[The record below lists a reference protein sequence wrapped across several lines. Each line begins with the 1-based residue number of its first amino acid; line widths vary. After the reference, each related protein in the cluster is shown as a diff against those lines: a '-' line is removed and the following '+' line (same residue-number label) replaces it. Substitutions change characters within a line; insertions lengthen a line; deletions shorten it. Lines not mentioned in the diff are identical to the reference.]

1 MQNPMR
7 IAGRLLA
14 IAVLV
19 PLAGPAVW
27 AHGDLTVTSW
37 GGAYTRSQMLAY
49 VIPYEARTG
58 LTVDMA
64 TYNGELADVRAQ
76 VSAHNVTWDVVDM
89 ELGDAIRGCE
99 EGLLEKID
107 HSALPP
113 APDGTPAAEDF
124 LPGMLTE
131 CAVGQVIWSTVVAYD
146 AGRLGDDSP
155 TALAD
160 FFDLSQYPGKRGLRR
175 SPKVNLE
182 WALLAD
188 GVPAD
193 QVYEML
199 GTDEGLQRAFEKLD
213 TIKQDIVWWEAG
225 DAPARLLA
233 EGEVTMSSVFNG
245 RIYAAIED
253 QGHDFG
259 VIWDGQGWDYDMWVI
274 PKRTPRTAGM
284 DAAMAFISFATD
296 TRRLADQARHISY
309 GPARRSSAALL
320 DEAIKPHLP
329 TTPANAE
336 GALRIDAE
344 WWARNQERMERQFEH
359 WLARKEPFQLWR
371 ER

>member
-1 MQNPMR
+1 MQHPMR
-7 IAGRLLA
+7 IAAQLLTVA
-14 IAVLV
+14 ALV
-19 PLAGPAVW
+19 QLANAPAW

-49 VIPYEARTG
+49 VIPYEAETG
-58 LTVDMA
+58 LTLTMD

-76 VSAHNVTWDVVDM
+76 VAAHNVTWDVVDM

-113 APDGTPAAEDF
+113 APDGTPAKEDF
-124 LPGMLTE
+124 LPDMLTE
-131 CAVGQVIWSTVVAYD
+131 CAVGQVIWSTLVAYD
-146 AGRLGDDSP
+146 AERFGDDP
-155 TALAD
+155 PAALAD
-160 FFDLSQYPGKRGLRR
+160 FFNLSRYPGKRGLRR

-188 GVPAD
+188 GVSVD
-193 QVYEML
+193 QVYETL
-199 GTDEGLQRAFEKLD
+199 ATDEGLQRAFEKLD

-225 DAPARLLA
+225 DQPARLLA
-233 EGEVTMSSVFNG
+233 EGEVVMSSVFNG

-253 QGHDFG
+253 QGHNFG

-274 PKRTPRTAGM
+274 PKRTPKTA
-284 DAAMAFISFATD
+284 DLDTAMAFIAFATD
-296 TRRLADQARHISY
+296 TRRLADQARYISY
-309 GPARRSSAALL
+309 GPARQSSLELL

-329 TTPANAE
+329 TAPANAE
-336 GALRIDAE
+336 AALRIDAG
-344 WWARNQERMERQFEH
+344 WWARHQDRVQRQFEH
-359 WLARKEPFQLWR
+359 WLALKEPFELWHQR
-371 ER
+371 

>member
-1 MQNPMR
+1 MR
-7 IAGRLLA
+7 TSLRITSQLLA
-14 IAVLV
+14 IIVLI
-19 PLAGPAVW
+19 PLAGQTAR

-37 GGAYTRSQMLAY
+37 GGAYTRSQMMAY
-49 VIPYEARTG
+49 VIPYEAETG
-58 LTVDMA
+58 LTIDMA

-76 VSAHNVTWDVVDM
+76 VAAYNVTWDVVDM

-113 APDGTPAAEDF
+113 APDGTPAEEDF

-146 AGRLGDDSP
+146 AEQFGDNPPS
-155 TALAD
+155 ALAD
-160 FFDLSQYPGKRGLRR
+160 FFNLSRYPGKRGLRR

-193 QVYEML
+193 QVYEVL
-199 GTDEGLQRAFEKLD
+199 ATDQGLQRAFEKLD

-225 DAPARLLA
+225 DEPARLLA
-233 EGEVTMSSVFNG
+233 DGEVVMSSVFNG

-274 PKRTPRTAGM
+274 PKRTPKTASM
-284 DAAMAFISFATD
+284 DAAMAFITFATD
-296 TRRLADQARHISY
+296 TQRLADQAKYISY
-309 GPARRSSAALL
+309 GPARQSSLELL

-329 TTPANAE
+329 TAPANAE

-344 WWARNQERMERQFEH
+344 WWARNQDRMERQFEH

-371 ER
+371 VR